1 MRETIRDK
9 NRLEHILEAID
20 NVFEFTEGMT
30 FDDYVADKKG
40 KFAVAKNLE
49 IIGEASYK
57 LTQDFKNK
65 YAETDWQTIIGLRHV
80 LVHGYYQIEDF
91 ITWGVIQK
99 DLQPLKEQIQA
110 LYDMLSGQESFNE

>member
-1 MRETIRDK
+1 MREIMRDK

-30 FDDYVADKKG
+30 FDDYVVDKKG
-40 KFAVAKNLE
+40 KFAVVKNLE

-57 LTQDFKNK
+57 LTKEFKNK
-65 YAETDWQTIIGLRHV
+65 YAEMDWQTIIGLRHV
-80 LVHGYYQIEDF
+80 LVHGYYQVEDF

-110 LYDMLSGQESFNE
+110 LYNKEL